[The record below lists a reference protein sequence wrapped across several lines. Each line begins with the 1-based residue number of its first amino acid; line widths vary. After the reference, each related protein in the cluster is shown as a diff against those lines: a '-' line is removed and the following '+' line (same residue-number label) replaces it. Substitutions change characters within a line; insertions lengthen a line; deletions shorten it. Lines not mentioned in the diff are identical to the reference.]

1 VVEDEAVVEQR
12 LHRALEVLPKE
23 VIWVDP
29 DCGLKTRT
37 VNEAIAKM
45 QSVVTAAKAL
55 RKNSDE

>member
-1 VVEDEAVVEQR
+1 VVEQR